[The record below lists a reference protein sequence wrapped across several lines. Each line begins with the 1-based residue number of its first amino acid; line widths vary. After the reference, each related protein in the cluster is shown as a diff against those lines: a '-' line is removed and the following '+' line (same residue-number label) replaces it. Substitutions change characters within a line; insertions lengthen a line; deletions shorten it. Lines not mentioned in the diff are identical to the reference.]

1 MLTQKTIT
9 QNTTYYTLALIFQ
22 KFLAFVYFTFLARGL
37 AVDELGK
44 YTFAFAFTTIFSVL
58 IDVGLSS
65 VLTREIA
72 KDKSKTSELL
82 SNILGVKT
90 ILMFVTYG
98 LIVVLVN
105 ALNYPELTKILVYI
119 TALVMVL
126 DNFSTTFWATL
137 RGNQNLKYES
147 LGIILFQTLT
157 VVVGG
162 ILLYFKANIV
172 YLAMVI
178 LLASAFNFL
187 FSYFQM
193 RWRLQI
199 KPRIVYNKKLIK
211 TLLKISFPFALT
223 GIFAR
228 LNTQIDSVFL
238 SKIGCLNQ
246 IACDTNVGIYSV
258 ASKITLAIH
267 FIPLAF
273 VAALFP
279 AMSEYFIN
287 NKEKLT
293 KTFEKAMKYLMIIGM
308 PISAGIIALAPDFM
322 PKIFGSK
329 FSASVLPL
337 QILMVSLT
345 FIFLTFPIGAFL
357 NATSRQLRNS
367 AHIGIAVIVNIILNL
382 ILIPKITY
390 TGAAISSLAST
401 LVILCLGLYV
411 IPQIIK
417 YNKKHLIISF
427 IKSFISA
434 LIMGIILYSLL
445 YKLHFIIL
453 ILLGAIIYFVILFL
467 IKGFS
472 KNDFDDLLISLKL
485 KKLTNK
491 VKGL

>member
-1 MLTQKTIT
+1 MKQTLT
-9 QNTTYYTLALIFQ
+9 QNTTYYTVALVFQ
-22 KFLAFVYFTFLARGL
+22 KVLAFVYFTFLARGL

-44 YTFAFAFTTIFSVL
+44 YAFAFAFTTIFSVL

-90 ILMFVTYG
+90 TLMFFTYG
-98 LIVVLVN
+98 LIVILVN
-105 ALNYPELTKILVYI
+105 ILNYPELTKTLVYI

-147 LGIILFQTLT
+147 LGIILFQSLT
-157 VVVGG
+157 VTIGG
-162 ILLYFKANIV
+162 IFLYLNLSVV

-178 LLASAFNFL
+178 LFASTFNFL

-193 RWRLQI
+193 RWQLQI
-199 KPRIVYNKKLIK
+199 KPCIIYNKKLIK
-211 TLLKISFPFALT
+211 TLLKISLPFALT

-238 SKIGCLNQ
+238 SKIGCINQ

-279 AMSEYFIN
+279 AMSEYFVN
-287 NKEKLT
+287 NKKKLT
-293 KTFEKAMKYLMIIGM
+293 HTFEKSMHYLMIIGL

-322 PKIFGSK
+322 PKVFGFE

-337 QILMVSLT
+337 QILMISLT

-357 NATSRQLRNS
+357 NATSRQFRNS
-367 AHIGIAVIVNIILNL
+367 VHIGVAVVVNIILNL

-411 IPQIIK
+411 IPQIIN
-417 YNKKHLIISF
+417 YNKKYLIINF

-445 YKLHFIIL
+445 FKLSFIIL
-453 ILLGAIIYFVILFL
+453 IPLGAIIYFVILFL

-472 KNDFDDLLISLKL
+472 KNDFNDLLVSLKL
-485 KKLTNK
+485 KKIDK
-491 VKGL
+491 

>member
-1 MLTQKTIT
+1 MLSQKTLT

-22 KFLAFVYFTFLARGL
+22 KILAFVYFTFLARGL
-37 AVDELGK
+37 TVDDLGK
-44 YTFAFAFTTIFSVL
+44 YSFAFAFTTIFSVL

-90 ILMFVTYG
+90 TLMFFAYG
-98 LIVVLVN
+98 LIVVLINV
-105 ALNYPELTKILVYI
+105 LNYPELTKSLVYI
-119 TALVMVL
+119 TALIMAL

-147 LGIILFQTLT
+147 LGIILFQILT
-157 VVVGG
+157 VVIGG
-162 ILLYFKANIV
+162 FFLYLNFSVV
-172 YLAMVI
+172 YLAIVI
-178 LLASAFNFL
+178 LLSSSFNFI
-187 FSYFQM
+187 FSYCQM
-193 RWRLQI
+193 RWQLNI
-199 KPRIVYNKKLIK
+199 KPKIVYNKKLIK
-211 TLLKISFPFALT
+211 NLIKISIPFALT

-238 SKIGCLNQ
+238 SKIGCANQ

-287 NKEKLT
+287 NKEKLA
-293 KTFEKAMKYLMIIGM
+293 KTFEKSMKYLMIIGL
-308 PISAGIIALAPDFM
+308 PISAGIIALAPDLI
-322 PKIFGSK
+322 PKIFGSE

-337 QILMVSLT
+337 QILIISLT
-345 FIFLTFPIGAFL
+345 FIFLTFPIGALL

-367 AHIGIAVIVNIILNL
+367 MHIGIAVVVNIILNL

-390 TGAAISSLAST
+390 TGAAISSLVST
-401 LVILCLGLYV
+401 LVILFLGLYI

-417 YNKKHLIISF
+417 YNKKNLIISF

-434 LIMGIILYSLL
+434 LIMGVILYFLL
-445 YKLHFIIL
+445 FKLHFIIL
-453 ILLGAIIYFVILFL
+453 IVLGATIYFVILFL

-472 KNDFDDLLISLKL
+472 KNDLDDLLISLKL
-485 KKLTNK
+485 KNIDK
-491 VKGL
+491 